1 MAQFYAKVIDG
12 MVVNVVTVE
21 SFDYITQNPDRYGDS
36 NLYVGTVFDDVSVR
50 GAQIGD
56 SYSVA
61 LGFVPPKP
69 LSTEFASYVWNS
81 STLNWEGQ

>member
-1 MAQFYAKVIDG
+1 MAQFYAKVVDG
-12 MVVNVVTVE
+12 VVVNVVNVE
-21 SFDYITQNPDRYGDS
+21 SFDYIAENPDRYGDS
-36 NLYVGTVFDDVSVR
+36 GLYVATVFDDVAVR

-69 LSTEFASYVWNS
+69 VSTEFDSYTWN
-81 STLNWEGQ
+81 TVTFNWEGQ

>member
-1 MAQFYAKVIDG
+1 MAQFYAKVVDG
-12 MVVNVVTVE
+12 VVVNVVTVE

-36 NLYVGTVFDDVSVR
+36 NLYVSTVFDDVSVR

-56 SYSVA
+56 SYSPT
-61 LGFVPPKP
+61 LGFMSPKP
-69 LSTEFASYVWNS
+69 VSTEFDSYVWNP